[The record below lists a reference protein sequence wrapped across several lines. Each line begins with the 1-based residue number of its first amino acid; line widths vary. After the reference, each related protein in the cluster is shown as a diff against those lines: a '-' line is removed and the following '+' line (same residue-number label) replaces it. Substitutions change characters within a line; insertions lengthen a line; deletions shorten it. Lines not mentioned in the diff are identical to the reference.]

1 MRNRALYFLFFI
13 ANTGMGLWVKCSF
26 ATSGWVVASSQQTNE
41 AANISVRQPLLFLSI
56 YSALSGVTVAA
67 GTASAFGKLTIY
79 TKCCKSRN
87 KLRFFGFLG

>member
-1 MRNRALYFLFFI
+1 MRNRALHFLFFI

-26 ATSGWVVASSQQTNE
+26 AASGWVVASSQQTNE
-41 AANISVRQPLLFLSI
+41 AANIFVRQPLLFLSI

-67 GTASAFGKLTIY
+67 GTVSAFGKLTIY